1 MLRAVMDNKKFD
13 WFNMQETYERF
24 KDMLDNKLV
33 YDESIDVNS
42 VDELVQKYSDFVEE
56 DYK

>member
-1 MLRAVMDNKKFD
+1 MNNKKFD
-13 WFNMQETYERF
+13 WLDIQETYEKF

-33 YDESIDVNS
+33 YDDSIEVNS